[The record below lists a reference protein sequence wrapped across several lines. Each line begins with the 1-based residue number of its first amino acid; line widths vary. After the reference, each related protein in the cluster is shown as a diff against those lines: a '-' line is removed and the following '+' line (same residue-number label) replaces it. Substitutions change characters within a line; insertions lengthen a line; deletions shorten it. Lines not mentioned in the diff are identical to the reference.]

1 MIRKMLLPVILG
13 LILVGSMGCRSGKPS
28 QTQAAPTL
36 TQASTHPTAGQ
47 APAATSTGEAP
58 EKANPAQALPNLSP
72 TPAASPTLPIAAA
85 SPSPSPTS
93 TQLSNETS
101 PTATTTPAATE
112 ANLTATPALPPQAN
126 PTSTASPTPA
136 PTSAPSPTPANPDTS
151 TCTDKAAFFADVTVP
166 DESMFRQGTQFV
178 KTWRIR
184 NEGSCSWGPNYHLV
198 FIGGDVLNGAPSVIM
213 PRANPGDIIDI
224 SVNLTA
230 PADGGT
236 YISYW
241 EFQSPSGKLFGVNSG
256 GVDTIWVK
264 INVSYIVIGP
274 TATPGANAAGCS
286 VQASQDYVN
295 QVLELVNKA
304 RTSQGLAPLN
314 LQSQLNSAAQVHSQ
328 DMACHDFVDHVGSD
342 GSNWFTRIK
351 AQGYTYAY
359 ASENIYVGDP
369 AFGGTAQGAF
379 EWWMNS
385 PIHRANILSSKI
397 TQIGIGYAYLA
408 GSTYGGYYTMDFA
421 KPTK

>member
-1 MIRKMLLPVILG
+1 MVRKMLLPVTFG
-13 LILVGSMGCRSGKPS
+13 FILVVIMGCRSGIPS
-28 QTQAAPTL
+28 QAQTAPTL
-36 TQASTHPTAGQ
+36 TLASLNPAVGR
-47 APAATSTGEAP
+47 APAATSSGEAP
-58 EKANPAQALPNLSP
+58 EKANPAQALPNPSP
-72 TPAASPTLPIAAA
+72 TPAASPTLPLPAD
-85 SPSPSPTS
+85 SPSPSPTA
-93 TQLSNETS
+93 TPISNETS
-101 PTATTTPAATE
+101 PTATNTPAATE
-112 ANLTATPALPPQAN
+112 ASPTATPASSTPAT
-126 PTSTASPTPA
+126 PTSTASPTPVQTGT
-136 PTSAPSPTPANPDTS
+136 PDSAQANADPS
-151 TCTDKAAFFADVTVP
+151 TCADKAAFFADVTVP
-166 DESMFRQGTQFV
+166 DETMFRQGTQFV

-184 NEGSCSWGPNYHLV
+184 NEGSCTWGPDYHLV
-198 FIGGDVLNGAPSVIM
+198 FIGGDALNGTPSIPM
-213 PRANPGDIIDI
+213 PKANPGDIIDI

-230 PADGGT
+230 PADGGS

-241 EFQSPSGKLFGVNSG
+241 EFQSPGGKLFGVNSG

-274 TATPGANAAGCS
+274 TATPAGNPAGCS
-286 VQASQDYVN
+286 VQANQDYIS
-295 QVLELVNKA
+295 QVLALVNKA
-304 RTSQGLAPLN
+304 RTSQGLAPLS
-314 LQSQLNSAAQVHSQ
+314 LQNQLNSAAQVHSQ

-351 AQGYTYAY
+351 AQGYGYAY

-369 AFGGTAQGAF
+369 TFGGTPQGAF
-379 EWWMNS
+379 DWWMNS